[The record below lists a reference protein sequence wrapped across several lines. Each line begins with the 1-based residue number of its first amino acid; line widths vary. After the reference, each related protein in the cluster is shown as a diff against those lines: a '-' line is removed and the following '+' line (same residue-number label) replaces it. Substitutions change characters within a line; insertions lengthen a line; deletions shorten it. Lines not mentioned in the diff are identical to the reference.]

1 MAQSLR
7 HRARRRARVTPWSG
21 DRRLPGERVA
31 QGPPRADAE
40 LGEDLLEVPFD
51 RAGAEEELRAD
62 LGVRAPVAR
71 EPRDLVLLRRQ
82 LVARVVAA
90 LAHLLARRQQLVPG
104 ALGKPV
110 RAHREQHLAR
120 DPQLLARV
128 DPPPRAAQPLPVEQP
143 PAGQLD
149 AHARARETVD
159 RLAVGAI

>member
-21 DRRLPGERVA
+21 DRRLPGQRVA

-51 RAGAEEELRAD
+51 RPRAEEELRAD

-71 EPRDLVLLRRQ
+71 EPRDLLLLRRQ

-90 LAHLLARRQQLVPG
+90 LAHLLPRRQQLVPG
-104 ALGKPV
+104 ALGEP
-110 RAHREQHLAR
+110 L
-120 DPQLLARV
+120 
-128 DPPPRAAQPLPVEQP
+128 PPPSRAASRAQP
-143 PAGQLD
+143 A
-149 AHARARETVD
+149 A
-159 RLAVGAI
+159 